1 MVGRHTTKDGE
12 EILLVNM
19 QDMHLLNTIALILRK
34 MESIQSATVVDPAV
48 RALYGKDMA
57 FGDKRG
63 WTSETLTE
71 PDRYMA
77 ISRLAKVLEPYIA
90 ELFMRDHLLDR
101 DGVVEVRRL
110 LKSILK
116 RDEARSYEPEKI
128 KTAVKAIASSIGSRF
143 DELDIDELYEEVYDQ
158 EF

>member
-1 MVGRHTTKDGE
+1 MVGRHTTKLGE
-12 EILLVNM
+12 EVLLVNM
-19 QDMHLLNTIALILRK
+19 QDSHLLNTIGLVMRK
-34 MESIQSATVVDPAV
+34 MESIQSVVPIDPAV
-48 RALYGKDMA
+48 RTLYGRDMS

-63 WTSETLTE
+63 WSGESMSE

-77 ISRLAKVLEPYIA
+77 IARLAKVLEPYIA
-90 ELFMRDHLLDR
+90 ELFMRDHLLDM
-101 DGVVEVRRL
+101 DGVVELRRA

-143 DELDIDELYEEVYDQ
+143 DELDIDELFEELHDQ
-158 EF
+158 